1 MRSVRWVI
9 RHRAWTP
16 YHWRRYVRY
25 AALRW
30 RHPHVITEGLV
41 FLGKDVEL
49 YARKGYGRLVLGA
62 LSHIG
67 DGCALRAHEGTLRV
81 GSKAVLAGRVTVNCY
96 LDVAIGSKALIADD
110 VYITDFDHR
119 FADLDLPIKDQGIV
133 KAPVRIGADSWVG
146 TKATVLRG
154 VDIGDGCVI
163 AANSTVTKDVPAY
176 SVAAGVPARVV
187 KSRKPAEP
195 AEELADAEPPA
206 QVNVAPELS

>member
-9 RHRAWTP
+9 RHRTWTP

-81 GSKAVLAGRVTVNCY
+81 GSKAVLAGLVTVNCY

>member
-1 MRSVRWVI
+1 
-9 RHRAWTP
+9 
-16 YHWRRYVRY
+16 
-25 AALRW
+25 
-30 RHPHVITEGLV
+30 
-41 FLGKDVEL
+41 
-49 YARKGYGRLVLGA
+49 
-62 LSHIG
+62 
-67 DGCALRAHEGTLRV
+67 
-81 GSKAVLAGRVTVNCY
+81 VNCY